1 MSFSLI
7 VPAAANKPEYENN
20 IPSVFRLNDKGISV
34 CVEAALSLGIDQF
47 TSIYFTIL
55 KIHDE
60 RYGISDMLN
69 MQFRRLGMTNAKVVV
84 LDEPTSSQAE
94 TIYATIIKE
103 SIKGSFFIKD
113 ADCSFGA
120 EIFPHNGIVVYPL
133 EKLSMVNPQHKSY
146 VAVDDMLYITNTI
159 EKRVIDHY
167 FNAGGYCFED
177 AETFAF
183 YYERFA
189 GMHGLYLSH
198 IVYSM
203 LLDGHIFRPFI
214 AENYKDWEIE

>member
-34 CVEAALSLGIDQF
+34 CVEAALSLGIAQF
-47 TSIYFTIL
+47 ASVYFTIL
-55 KIHDE
+55 RQHDE
-60 RYGISDMLN
+60 KYGLSDMLS
-69 MQFRRLGMTNAKVVV
+69 MQFRRLGMANAKVVV
-84 LDEPTSSQAE
+84 LDEPTNSQAE
-94 TIYATIIKE
+94 TIYATIAKE
-103 SIKGSFFIKD
+103 SIHGAIFIKD
-113 ADCSFGA
+113 ADCSFEV

-177 AETFAF
+177 AESFAS

-189 GMHGLYLSH
+189 DMHGLYLSH
-198 IVYSM
+198 IVYAM

-214 AENYKDWEIE
+214 AENYKDWEL

>member
-20 IPSVFRLNDKGISV
+20 IPSVFRLNEKGISV

-69 MQFRRLGMTNAKVVV
+69 MQFRRLGMANAKVVV

-214 AENYKDWEIE
+214 AENYKDWEL

>member
-20 IPSVFRLNDKGISV
+20 IPTVFRLNEKGISV

-47 TSIYFTIL
+47 ASIYFTIL
-55 KIHDE
+55 KIHDKK
-60 RYGISDMLN
+60 YGLSDMLN

-84 LDEPTSSQAE
+84 LDEATSSQAE

-177 AETFAF
+177 ADTFRS

-214 AENYKDWEIE
+214 AENYKDWELN

>member
-7 VPAAANKPEYENN
+7 VPAAANKPEYENI
-20 IPSVFRLNDKGISV
+20 IPTVFRLNEKGISV

-47 TSIYFTIL
+47 ASIYFTIL

-60 RYGISDMLN
+60 KYGLSDMLN
-69 MQFRRLGMTNAKVVV
+69 MQFRRLGMANAKVVV
-84 LDEPTSSQAE
+84 IDEPTSSQAE

-103 SIKGSFFIKD
+103 SIQGAIFIKD

-177 AETFAF
+177 AETFAS

-214 AENYKDWEIE
+214 AENYKDWELN

>member
-7 VPAAANKPEYENN
+7 VPAAANKPEYENS
-20 IPSVFRLNDKGISV
+20 IPSVFRLNEKGISV
-34 CVEAALSLGIDQF
+34 CVEAALSLGIDLF
-47 TSIYFTIL
+47 SSIYFTIL
-55 KIHDE
+55 RQHDE
-60 RYGISDMLN
+60 KYGISDILN
-69 MQFRRLGMTNAKVVV
+69 MQFRRLGMKNAKVVV
-84 LDEPTSSQAE
+84 LDAPTSSQAE
-94 TIYATIIKE
+94 TIYSTLNIETVSGPI
-103 SIKGSFFIKD
+103 FIKD
-113 ADCSFGA
+113 ADCSFEA
-120 EIFPHNGIVVYPL
+120 EVFPHNGIVVYPL

-177 AETFAF
+177 AGTFAS

-189 GMHGLYLSH
+189 GQKGLYLSH
-198 IVYSM
+198 LVYAM

-214 AENYKDWEIE
+214 ADSYKDWEID

>member
-7 VPAAANKPEYENN
+7 VPAAANKPEHENN
-20 IPSVFRLNDKGISV
+20 IPTVFRLSEKGIPL
-34 CVEAALSLGIDQF
+34 CVAAAQCLDVKIF
-47 TSIYFTIL
+47 TSMYFTIL
-55 KIHDE
+55 KQHDE
-60 RYGISDMLN
+60 LYGISERLKL
-69 MQFRRLGMTNAKVVV
+69 QFKLLGWMNAKVVV
-84 LDEPTSSQAE
+84 LDQPTTSQAE
-94 TIYATIIKE
+94 TIYETIRREHIE
-103 SIKGSFFIKD
+103 GAFFIKD
-113 ADCSFGA
+113 ADCTFDA
-120 EIFPHNGIVVYPL
+120 EIYPQNGITVYPL

-177 AETFAF
+177 AETFGS

-198 IVYSM
+198 IVYAM

-214 AENYKDWEIE
+214 AENYKDWEL

>member
-20 IPSVFRLNDKGISV
+20 IPSVFRLNEKGISV
-34 CVEAALSLGIDQF
+34 CVEAALSLGTDQF
-47 TSIYFTIL
+47 ASIYFTIL
-55 KIHDE
+55 RQHDE
-60 RYGISDMLN
+60 KYGLSDMLN

-94 TIYATIIKE
+94 TIYATITKE
-103 SIKGSFFIKD
+103 SVHGAIFIKD
-113 ADCSFGA
+113 ADCSFGV
-120 EIFPHNGIVVYPL
+120 EIFPQNGIVVYPL

-167 FNAGGYCFED
+167 FNAGGYCFEN
-177 AETFAF
+177 AETFAS

-189 GMHGLYLSH
+189 DMHGLYLSH
-198 IVYSM
+198 IVYAM

-214 AENYKDWEIE
+214 AENYRDWELV

>member
-20 IPSVFRLNDKGISV
+20 IPTVFRLNEKGISV
-34 CVEAALSLGIDQF
+34 CVEAALSLGTDQF
-47 TSIYFTIL
+47 ASIYFTIL

-69 MQFRRLGMTNAKVVV
+69 MQFRRLGMANAKVVV

-94 TIYATIIKE
+94 TIYATITKE
-103 SIKGSFFIKD
+103 SVHGAIFIKD
-113 ADCSFGA
+113 ADCSFGV

-177 AETFAF
+177 AETFAS

-214 AENYKDWEIE
+214 AENYKDWELV

>member
-7 VPAAANKPEYENN
+7 VPAAANKPEYENS
-20 IPSVFRLNDKGISV
+20 IPSVFRLNEKGISV
-34 CVEAALSLGIDQF
+34 CVDAALSLGVEQF
-47 TSIYFTIL
+47 SALYFTIL
-55 KIHDE
+55 RYHDE
-60 RYGISDMLN
+60 KYGLSDILN
-69 MQFRRLGMTNAKVVV
+69 LQFKRLGMQNAKVVV

-94 TIYATIIKE
+94 TIFTTVRRENITGAI
-103 SIKGSFFIKD
+103 FVKD
-113 ADCSFGA
+113 ADCSFCA

-177 AETFAF
+177 AQVFIS
-183 YYERFA
+183 YYEHFV
-189 GMHGLYLSH
+189 GQKGLYLSH
-198 IVYSM
+198 IVYAM

-214 AENYKDWEIE
+214 AENYKDWELL